1 MIQPPGWAKHA
12 VPKSNGWHDPR
23 TNELLKSARI
33 SEREIN
39 EYFGNDAPEPQV
51 LVEVPVSAPAPM
63 IDESPMASDDLDT
76 MTKMELE
83 ALGREHGIELDRRKS
98 KAVLI
103 TELRNH
109 MLG

>member
-12 VPKSNGWHDPR
+12 IPKANGWHDPR
-23 TNELLKSARI
+23 TNELLKSSRI
-33 SEREIN
+33 SETEIN
-39 EYFGNDAPEPQV
+39 EYLGVSTPEPQV
-51 LVEVPVSAPAPM
+51 LVEVPVAAPAPM

-83 ALGREHGIELDRRKS
+83 ALGREQGLELDRRKS
-98 KAVLI
+98 KPVLI